1 MSFALNLSPPAA
13 GGKARSVRGALRRCA
28 WLFVALLLAAAPA
41 LVAAQQKLRVV
52 TTSADLKSLALS
64 VGGIR
69 VDVESLAAPEQD
81 PHAIE
86 LKPGQLAR
94 ARSAA
99 LLIRV
104 GLDHEPWLSRLN
116 LPPRV
121 AVLDASLNVRL
132 TQTQTPRLRAERR
145 AHVHAFGNTHYWLD
159 PMNAIPMTA
168 AIRDAL
174 TKLSPQDGR
183 LFEAN
188 RAAFLDNLRGRFEQW
203 KKALAPHRGARLVV
217 MHDSWSYFAEAF
229 GLQLV
234 GAAETH
240 PGVAPS
246 PAELAALFG
255 RMRESRVKVLVA
267 DPHSNPALVRQIAEH
282 TGAHAVTLSPSGPD
296 YIQLLEANVS
306 KLAQALKRAQP

>member
-13 GGKARSVRGALRRCA
+13 GGKARSVRAALRRCA
-28 WLFVALLLAAAPA
+28 WLFVTLLLAAAPVLA
-41 LVAAQQKLRVV
+41 AAQQKLRVV

-188 RAAFLDNLRGRFEQW
+188 RLAFLDSLRARFEQW
-203 KKALAPHRGARLVV
+203 KKTLAPYRGARLVV

-246 PAELAALFG
+246 PA
-255 RMRESRVKVLVA
+255 
-267 DPHSNPALVRQIAEH
+267 
-282 TGAHAVTLSPSGPD
+282 
-296 YIQLLEANVS
+296 
-306 KLAQALKRAQP
+306 